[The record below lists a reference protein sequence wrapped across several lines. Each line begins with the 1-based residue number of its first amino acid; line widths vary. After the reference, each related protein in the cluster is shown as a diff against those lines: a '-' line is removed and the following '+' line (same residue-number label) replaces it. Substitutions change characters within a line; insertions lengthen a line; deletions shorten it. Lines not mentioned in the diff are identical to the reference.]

1 MAQISK
7 RKNGHFQ
14 IIASLG
20 YDKNGKQIRKTTTFV
35 PPEGTTPK
43 KAEKLAKEFAIQF
56 QKKCE
61 GYASLDENIT
71 FAELVE
77 RYRKSYMPNEL
88 KAVTKYTYDLQI
100 EKYLLPAFAN
110 VKLKK
115 FTPLR
120 FTNFFAD
127 LELNPASCRKLYT
140 ILKSIFTF
148 AVNQNILT
156 KSPCVNVILPK
167 SKEAENE
174 KPAMTFEQIDELVK
188 MLKSED
194 VANTQFSAIILTLLY
209 TGMRSGECLGLQ
221 WKDIDFTQNLI
232 YINHNL
238 VYDGKDTWLDTPKTK
253 KSKRSIAMS
262 EELKGILLN
271 QKFRQSVNMDKM
283 GKGYNPL
290 NMVFTSATGGFK
302 DRSGLLK
309 EFKRFIKNTD
319 FNYISLHTLRH
330 VNATLLIMQGY
341 DIKLVSGHLG
351 HSNISTTGDIYAD
364 VIEESKRKMAE
375 TIALRL
381 A

>member
-1 MAQISK
+1 MIW
-7 RKNGHFQ
+7 G
-14 IIASLG
+14 SLFCF
-20 YDKNGKQIRKTTTFV
+20 DKTLSACSGKIPRAAVV

-167 SKEAENE
+167 SKETENE

-194 VANTQFSAIILTLLY
+194 VANTQFSAIILTLFY

-238 VYDGKDTWLDTPKTK
+238 VYDGKNT
-253 KSKRSIAMS
+253 SI
-262 EELKGILLN
+262 
-271 QKFRQSVNMDKM
+271 
-283 GKGYNPL
+283 
-290 NMVFTSATGGFK
+290 
-302 DRSGLLK
+302 SGARG
-309 EFKRFIKNTD
+309 ERC
-319 FNYISLHTLRH
+319 
-330 VNATLLIMQGY
+330 VA
-341 DIKLVSGHLG
+341 
-351 HSNISTTGDIYAD
+351 
-364 VIEESKRKMAE
+364 
-375 TIALRL
+375 
-381 A
+381 